1 MWRRLFGEKNGG
13 KRLCVQTITY
23 TRKMPLEKWGN
34 AEFILTARVLAG
46 QYPEDVMDALIRLAR
61 RKLEEVKCEEVGQ

>member
-1 MWRRLFGEKNGG
+1 MLRKLFGKNGDKG
-13 KRLCVQTITY
+13 LWVQTVTY

-34 AEFILTARVLAG
+34 AEFILTARVRSG